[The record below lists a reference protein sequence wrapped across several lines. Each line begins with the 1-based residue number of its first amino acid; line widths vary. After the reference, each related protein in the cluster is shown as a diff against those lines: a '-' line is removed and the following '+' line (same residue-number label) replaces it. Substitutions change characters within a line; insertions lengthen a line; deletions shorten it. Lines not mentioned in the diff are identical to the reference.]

1 MAPQNFEEKVVWYSL
16 IGTYILFL
24 LGAQYVVIPAIAW
37 LLAFYLCKKLW
48 SQTKETSSEEKIIIP
63 LLVWIWLI
71 SIIIMGLGTIVG
83 HLDFE
88 LGLFKMI
95 ASTANWARRWSL
107 WALFPLISCLNIRP
121 KLIYRAVCILG
132 LQSLFV
138 IPIAYLLIALN
149 IPDSAYISPLSFL
162 GGGPMYYA
170 ISLHSFDFDNN
181 QVRLSLFAPWAPA
194 LGLVANIYFLLAREE
209 NNKRWR
215 WIGISA
221 CIAMIILSVSRSAI
235 LCLFFIPF
243 LTLFLKKIN
252 QPLVHVIVGLSSF
265 FSAIFAS
272 LAIELLEL
280 FEKLFNS
287 SRASS
292 SKVRKIL
299 SDMALYKWEKEAP
312 IWGHGATEEK
322 GPIIV
327 ASMPIGSHSTWS
339 GLLYVQGLVGFIAFI
354 FPLVWSFTDLLIKAQ
369 KNKIAEIGLSIL
381 LVLFVFT
388 FSENISDLAYIY
400 WPGLLIIGF
409 AFQSKYIV
417 N

>member
-16 IGTYILFL
+16 IGTYIFFL

-37 LLAFYLCKKLW
+37 LLTLYVCKKLW
-48 SQTKETSSEEKIIIP
+48 IQTERTLEEEKIVIP
-63 LLVWIWLI
+63 LSIWIWLI
-71 SIIIMGLGTIVG
+71 SIIIMGLGMIVG
-83 HLDFE
+83 HVDFE
-88 LGLFKMI
+88 LGLFKII

-121 KLIYRAVCILG
+121 ALIYRAVCILC
-132 LQSLFV
+132 LQSLV
-138 IPIAYLLIALN
+138 IIPIAYILIALN
-149 IPDSAYISPLSFL
+149 IPDSAYISPLKFL

-170 ISLHSFDFDNN
+170 ISLHSFDIDTN

-209 NNKRWR
+209 QNKKWR
-215 WIGISA
+215 WIGIIS
-221 CIAMIILSVSRSAI
+221 CIAMIVLSVSRSAI
-235 LCLFFIPF
+235 LCLFIIPF
-243 LTLFLKKIN
+243 LTLFIKKIN
-252 QPLVHVIVGLSSF
+252 QPLVHVILGISSF
-265 FSAIFAS
+265 FGAVFAS

-292 SKVRKIL
+292 SKVRKTL

-354 FPLVWSFTDLLIKAQ
+354 FPLLWSFIDLLMKAQ
-369 KNKIAEIGLSIL
+369 RNKIAEIGLSIL
-381 LVLFVFT
+381 LVLFIFT

-400 WPGLLIIGF
+400 WAGLLIIGI
-409 AFQSKYIV
+409 AFKSK
-417 N
+417 